1 MKSIKK
7 VIVSRVIGLYLGFLF
22 LAFLIVGRILQLQI
36 VQGDELRQK
45 AEELML
51 KYITIEPNRG
61 DIYASG
67 GKRLLATSVP
77 YYEIRMD
84 MNSSALKDEVFSS
97 GVDSLSLC
105 LSKLFRDKSHAAYKR
120 ELIKARQDGK
130 RYYLIRRQVSY
141 NQLQELKLNQQ
152 HECFDQQQH
161 LLYSN
166 FELSKLHM

>member
-7 VIVSRVIGLYLGFLF
+7 IIVGRVIGLYLGLF
-22 LAFLIVGRILQLQI
+22 LLALMIVGRILQLQI

-61 DIYASG
+61 DIYATE

-84 MNSSALKDEVFSS
+84 LNSNALEDKVFRS

-105 LSKLFRDKSHAAYKR
+105 L
-120 ELIKARQDGK
+120 
-130 RYYLIRRQVSY
+130 
-141 NQLQELKLNQQ
+141 
-152 HECFDQQQH
+152 
-161 LLYSN
+161 
-166 FELSKLHM
+166 